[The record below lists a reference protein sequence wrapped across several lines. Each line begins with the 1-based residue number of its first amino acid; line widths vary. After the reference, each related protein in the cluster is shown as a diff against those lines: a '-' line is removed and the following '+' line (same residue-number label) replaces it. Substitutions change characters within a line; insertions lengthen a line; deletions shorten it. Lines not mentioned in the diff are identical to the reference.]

1 MLSKRKNALEKEM
14 EKRTI
19 FRRKIFNLDGPDRF
33 QYYFHDTRKETM
45 SAIRRQME
53 EGSAMVWAGIGYFGK
68 TSIKFINGRINSVRY
83 MNLIKEQK
91 NMQDAFL
98 DLITSFNKIMHLYTH
113 QNWSNRTLIKII
125 YLFCRGLHAPR
136 NLILLKIAGQI
147 LFTAYTRMES
157 GINTYNN

>member
-68 TSIKFINGRINSVRY
+68 TSIKFINGRMNSVRY
-83 MNLIKEQK
+83 INLIKEQIH
-91 NMQDAFL
+91 N
-98 DLITSFNKIMHLYTH
+98 
-113 QNWSNRTLIKII
+113 
-125 YLFCRGLHAPR
+125 HAER
-136 NLILLKIAGQI
+136 I
-147 LFTAYTRMES
+147 S
-157 GINTYNN
+157 GCD